1 MLSRLLGVV
10 FAETFSD
17 RTLVDEKIAMPSL
30 SETLPRTATSS
41 LRDATRTTIAQNY

>member
-1 MLSRLLGVV
+1 MLGVV
-10 FAETFSD
+10 FEETFND

-30 SETLPRTATSS
+30 RDATQTATSS